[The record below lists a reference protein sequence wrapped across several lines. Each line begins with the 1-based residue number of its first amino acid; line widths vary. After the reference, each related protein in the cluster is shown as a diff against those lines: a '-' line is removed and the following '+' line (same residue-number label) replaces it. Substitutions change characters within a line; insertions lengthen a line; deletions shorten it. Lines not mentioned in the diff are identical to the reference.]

1 MDIILLIV
9 GIIVL
14 LQGANMFV
22 SGASGLAKHFRIP
35 TFIIGLTIVA
45 FGTSAPEAAVSISAS
60 LRGFGDLALGNI
72 VGSSLMNILVI
83 LGLSAIF
90 MPVIIKESVIK
101 RELPFALLA
110 TLLLI
115 AFYYLGHQVLGRLEG
130 AIFLTIFVIFMWVL
144 LKGSRNTAA
153 VNDPNEIIK
162 NPWLSTLFLIIGAV
176 AIAFGGDLITNKAS
190 NIAVALGMSE
200 MLIGLTIVAIGTSLP
215 ELMTT
220 LVAAFKKETD
230 IALGNIIGSNI
241 FNILFVL
248 GITSVISPMHLSR
261 GALMDM
267 VLLFVITLIT
277 FVFAFTDREITK
289 KEGIVMVSIY
299 CVYLIFIIIRN

>member
-1 MDIILLIV
+1 MDIFLLIV

-190 NIAVALGMSE
+190 NIAVDLGMSE

-248 GITSVISPMHLSR
+248 GITSVISPMHLSS

-299 CVYLIFIIIRN
+299 FVYLIFIIIRN